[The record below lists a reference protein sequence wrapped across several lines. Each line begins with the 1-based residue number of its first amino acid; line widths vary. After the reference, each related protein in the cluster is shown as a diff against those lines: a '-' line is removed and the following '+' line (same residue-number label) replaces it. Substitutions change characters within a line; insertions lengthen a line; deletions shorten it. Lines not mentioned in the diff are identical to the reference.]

1 MKIKI
6 EGFITRYQPEW
17 REEPIYWFSSSA
29 ETGADTICACPWT
42 IEAEVPD
49 GDMIPERVAAIREAK
64 RQAHIKA
71 AETIAKLDE
80 KEQKLLSLTNGVES

>member
-17 REEPIYWFSSSA
+17 REEPMYWFSSSG
-29 ETGADTICACPWT
+29 ETGADTIRVCHWT

-64 RQAHIKA
+64 RQAHIKV
-71 AETIAKLDE
+71 AETIAELDE